1 MNDDPESGRQER
13 RSLAADVLARDR
25 RYVWHPFTQMK
36 DWVNEDPLI
45 IVEGRDC
52 FVKDVRGRWYLDGVS
67 SIWVN
72 VHGHRRAELDE
83 AVKEQLGRMAH
94 TTMLGISSVPAIR
107 LAGRLVNAIQASLGP
122 GLEKV
127 FYSDNGSTAVEAALK
142 MAFQYWRHK
151 GVEGRHKFLS
161 LENSY
166 HGDTLGAV
174 SVGGI
179 DVFHSAFRPLLFE
192 VLHAPSPYCYRCG
205 LTGLAEPSPE
215 ECGLL
220 CLEKMEG
227 ILKSHKDEVAAAVLE
242 PMVQGAGGMIV
253 FPPGYLKGVREL
265 CTKYDVLMVADEVA
279 TGFGRTGKMFA
290 CEHEAAAPDIICLS
304 KGITGG
310 YLPLAATVTTED
322 IYNVFLGEFSDLKT
336 FFHGHS
342 YTGNPLA
349 CACAL
354 ASLDIF
360 EKDETLKQMEPKIEM
375 LGDWLKKVSSHPHV
389 GEARGRG
396 LMAGVELV
404 KDRATKEPYP
414 REEKM
419 GVRACYAAREGG
431 VLIRPLGNVVVVMPP
446 LVISEEDLRRMLEVI
461 EEAIERTTGPPMQ
474 PSQ

>member
-1 MNDDPESGRQER
+1 MEMNDDYGE
-13 RSLAADVLARDR
+13 LKDLDH

-36 DWVNEDPLI
+36 DWVEEDPLI

-107 LAGRLVNAIQASLGP
+107 FAGRLVNAIQASLGP

-151 GVEGRHKFLS
+151 GIEGRNKFLS

-205 LTGLAEPSPE
+205 LTGLTESSPE
-215 ECGLL
+215 KCGLL
-220 CLEKMEG
+220 CLEKMEDV
-227 ILKSHKDEVAAAVLE
+227 LKNHKDEIAAVVLE

-265 CTKYDVLMVADEVA
+265 CTRYDVLMVADEVA

-290 CEHEAAAPDIICLS
+290 CEHEAVAPDIICLS

-310 YLPLAATVTTED
+310 YLPLAATLTTKD

-360 EKDETLKQMEPKIEM
+360 ERDETLERMAPNIEM
-375 LGDWLKKVSSHPHV
+375 LGDWFEEVSSHPHV
-389 GEARGRG
+389 GEARGLG

-404 KDRATKEPYP
+404 KDKATKEPYP
-414 REEKM
+414 WEEKM
-419 GVRACYAAREGG
+419 GMRVCYAAREGG
-431 VLIRPLGNVVVVMPP
+431 VLIRPLGNVVVIMPP
-446 LVISEEDLRRMLEVI
+446 LAISEENLRRMLEVI
-461 EEAIERTTGPPMQ
+461 EEAIERTTGEHR
-474 PSQ
+474 

>member
-1 MNDDPESGRQER
+1 MEMNDDYGELKDLDHRH
-13 RSLAADVLARDR
+13 
-25 RYVWHPFTQMK
+25 VWHPFTQMK

-83 AVKEQLGRMAH
+83 AVREQLGRMAH

-107 LAGRLVNAIQASLGP
+107 FAGRLVNAIQASLGP
-122 GLEKV
+122 GLKKV

-151 GVEGRHKFLS
+151 GIEGRNKFLS
-161 LENSY
+161 LKNSY

-205 LTGLAEPSPE
+205 LTGLTGLTESSSE
-215 ECGLL
+215 ECGML
-220 CLEKMEG
+220 CLEKMED
-227 ILKSHKDEVAAAVLE
+227 ILKSHKDEIAAVVLE

-265 CTKYDVLMVADEVA
+265 CTRYDVLMVADEVA

-290 CEHEAAAPDIICLS
+290 CEHEAVVPDIICLS

-360 EKDETLKQMEPKIEM
+360 ERDETLKQMTPKIEM
-375 LGDWLKKVSSHPHV
+375 LGDWCEKLSSHPHV
-389 GEARGRG
+389 GEARGLG

-404 KDRATKEPYP
+404 KDKATKEPYP
-414 REEKM
+414 WEEKM
-419 GVRACYAAREGG
+419 GMRVCYAAREGG
-431 VLIRPLGNVVVVMPP
+431 VLIRPLGNVVVIMPP
-446 LVISEEDLRRMLEVI
+446 LVISDEDLRRMLEVI
-461 EEAIERTTGPPMQ
+461 EEAIELTTGEQ
-474 PSQ
+474 R